1 MQDIFLLLGSNLG
14 HRQAYLTEAVQL
26 IELNIAPV
34 LKQSSYYETAAWGKE
49 DQPAFINQAI
59 SLRSSVS
66 PLKLLQAIWSIEGK
80 LERKRDERW
89 GARTIDI
96 DILFYGNEI
105 INLPELVVPHK
116 LLQQRRFVLMPLHEI
131 APELIHPVF
140 KKTIDQL
147 LQELSDGLSVQ
158 KIENNI

>member
-66 PLKLLQAIWSIEGK
+66 PLKLLQAVWSIEGK